1 MANRWGKVEAVTD
14 FIFLGSKT
22 TADSNYSLEI
32 KGRLLL
38 RGKATTNL
46 DSILKTKGITLPA
59 KVCIVKTMFFQFSCM
74 HVRVGP

>member
-46 DSILKTKGITLPA
+46 DRILKTIGITLPA